1 MLQEKLEKEIEDE
14 DDELEIIV
22 DEEDLGVDLE
32 AELVRYMNDN
42 SDEIELK
49 PSPKP

>member
-1 MLQEKLEKEIEDE
+1 VLQEKLEKEIEDE

-22 DEEDLGVDLE
+22 DEEDLGADLE
-32 AELVRYMNDN
+32 AELARYMNEN

-49 PSPKP
+49 Q